1 MGDEDDYFQTL
12 EDNTE
17 LILLHSGDR
26 WSPFV
31 SQDVTDNG
39 AATEASQRLISILL
53 RLEAEPGTIAL
64 LSEEELELVSSVEDY
79 DCSNFPR
86 YDKTFLEHLKKAAE
100 KHLVEKGQI
109 RDTLALLK
117 IYHRANENLN
127 QREKRDSN
135 STESS
140 RKKHKATK

>member
-1 MGDEDDYFQTL
+1 MSLKDYHVFL
-12 EDNTE
+12 
-17 LILLHSGDR
+17 S
-26 WSPFV
+26 
-31 SQDVTDNG
+31 
-39 AATEASQRLISILL
+39 L

-64 LSEEELELVSSVEDY
+64 LSEAELELVCSVEDY

-117 IYHRANENLN
+117 IYHRSN
-127 QREKRDSN
+127 EKRESGKTETGN
-135 STESS
+135 ESTESS
-140 RKKHKATK
+140 RKKHKANK

>member
-1 MGDEDDYFQTL
+1 MATL
-12 EDNTE
+12 
-17 LILLHSGDR
+17 
-26 WSPFV
+26 
-31 SQDVTDNG
+31 
-39 AATEASQRLISILL
+39 QRLPRDLSLYYSGTSPPPSPPPYLSPSLPLKYFHVLHFISL

-64 LSEEELELVSSVEDY
+64 LSEAELELVCSVEDYY

-117 IYHRANENLN
+117 IYHRANEK
-127 QREKRDSN
+127 RESEKTGPGNDSN
-135 STESS
+135 S
-140 RKKHKATK
+140 RKKHKANK

>member
-1 MGDEDDYFQTL
+1 MGHPSPSLSLSLKYFHVL
-12 EDNTE
+12 
-17 LILLHSGDR
+17 S
-26 WSPFV
+26 
-31 SQDVTDNG
+31 
-39 AATEASQRLISILL
+39 L

-117 IYHRANENLN
+117 IYHRANEK
-127 QREKRDSN
+127 RETGKTDETGN
-135 STESS
+135 ESS
-140 RKKHKATK
+140 RKKHKANK

>member
-1 MGDEDDYFQTL
+1 M
-12 EDNTE
+12 
-17 LILLHSGDR
+17 
-26 WSPFV
+26 
-31 SQDVTDNG
+31 
-39 AATEASQRLISILL
+39 
-53 RLEAEPGTIAL
+53 
-64 LSEEELELVSSVEDY
+64 LSEAELELVCSVEEFS

-86 YDKTFLEHLKKAAE
+86 YDQTFLEHLKAAAE

-117 IYHRANENLN
+117 IYHRANEN
-127 QREKRDSN
+127 QKGKRETGNDNN